1 MENKNMKK
9 LMENKYEKTK
19 YEKINGE

>member
-9 LMENKYEKTK
+9 LMENKYEKIK